1 MLDKVGPVLWTAF
14 ALLAVYCVQT
24 LRRWHYMRLK
34 QFADFPQPGKP
45 SLLWG
50 HMRLL
55 GEQFKKGDPRR
66 HIGMYICWGLHPV
79 FNDTITSRLTHT
91 HTHAQI
97 RH

>member
-1 MLDKVGPVLWTAF
+1 MLDKVGPVVWTAF

-24 LRRWHYMRLK
+24 LRRWRYMRLE
-34 QFADFPQPGKP
+34 QFADFPQPRKP

-66 HIGMYICWGLHPV
+66 HIGVYLLNLRPQWH
-79 FNDTITSRLTHT
+79 DDQSA

-97 RH
+97 KH